1 MLKNYILLINQKTV
15 HQELLS
21 DENRLIR
28 SDYLY
33 NLINFLAKVL
43 SYFNYQ
49 NEIIFE
55 KNLPFVMIENIKLL
69 ICNRYY
75 LKNVG
80 KKINLSSNKIKNFL
94 SKLNIEPKYIL
105 DIGACWGE
113 FSIYLASNYRDA
125 KIFSVEGASK
135 NYRIFQTN
143 LKHNPKFSSNIL
155 AEHLIISDKN
165 GYDEI
170 INSVNTMNTIKKFS
184 SNDHKNEYEK
194 VVSSS
199 LLNYIKKNKIPNIDF
214 IKIDI
219 EGSNNLIND
228 LLIAKI
234 NATNRNY

>member
-1 MLKNYILLINQKTV
+1 MNKKQFIENLYSSINKKEV
-15 HQELLS
+15 HKELLS
-21 DENRLIR
+21 DENRFIR

-43 SYFNYQ
+43 NYFNYQ

-55 KNLPFVMIENIKLL
+55 KNLPFVVVEDIKLL

-80 KKINLSSNKIKNFL
+80 KRINLSSNKIDNFL
-94 SKLNIEPKYIL
+94 SKLNIDPKFIL

-113 FSIYLASNYRDA
+113 YSIYLASKYKDA

-135 NYRIFQTN
+135 NYEIFKTN

-165 GYDEI
+165 GYEEI
-170 INSVNTMNTIKKFS
+170 INSVNTMNM
-184 SNDHKNEYEK
+184 
-194 VVSSS
+194 
-199 LLNYIKKNKIPNIDF
+199 IKKNHQVITKMSM
-214 IKIDI
+214 KKL
-219 EGSNNLIND
+219 SV
-228 LLIAKI
+228 LLF
-234 NATNRNY
+234 